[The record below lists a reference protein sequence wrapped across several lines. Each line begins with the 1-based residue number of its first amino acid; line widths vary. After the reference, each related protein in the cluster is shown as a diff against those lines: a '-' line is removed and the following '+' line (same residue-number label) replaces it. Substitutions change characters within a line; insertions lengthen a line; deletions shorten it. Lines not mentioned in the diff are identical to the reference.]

1 MDTRANEPRMTLA
14 EFLRW
19 DDGTDARYELV
30 DGRIVGVA
38 PPNDAHGTIVMN
50 IGFAI
55 RSQLRPPCRVAAEAG
70 ILRPNRDDSYYV
82 ADLGATCGP
91 AADRRQHLPE
101 PVLIVEVLSPLTED
115 HDRGRKVP
123 DYREIPSLQE
133 ILVVAS
139 QERRVELWRREGD
152 RWRVEGRVEDLIG
165 EATVGLASCDASIP
179 LAAIYAHVDLGGSA
193 QQAS

>member
-1 MDTRANEPRMTLA
+1 MATRANELRMTLA

-30 DGRIVGVA
+30 DGRIVSMA

-50 IGFAI
+50 IGAEI
-55 RSQLRPPCRVAAEAG
+55 RSRLRPPCRIVAEAG
-70 ILRPNRDDSYYV
+70 ILRPHHDDSYYV
-82 ADLGATCGP
+82 ADLGVTCGP
-91 AADRRQHLPE
+91 AAGARQHLPE
-101 PVLIVEVLSPLTED
+101 PVLIVEVLSPSTED

-139 QERRVELWRREGD
+139 QERRVELWRRKGD
-152 RWRVEGRVEDLIG
+152 HWRVEDLIG
-165 EATVGLASCDASIP
+165 EATVRLESCDATIP
-179 LAAIYAHVDLGGSA
+179 LAAIYAHVDLGGSE
-193 QQAS
+193 QQDF

>member
-1 MDTRANEPRMTLA
+1 MAKRADELRMTLA

-30 DGRIVGVA
+30 DGRIVAMA

-50 IGFAI
+50 IGFEI
-55 RSQLRPPCRVAAEAG
+55 RSRLRPPCRVATEAG
-70 ILRPNRDDSYYV
+70 ILRPSRDDSYYV
-82 ADLGATCGP
+82 ADLGVTCGP
-91 AADRRQHLPE
+91 AADTRQHLPE
-101 PVLIVEVLSPLTED
+101 PVLIVEVLSPSTED

-152 RWRVEGRVEDLIG
+152 HWRVEDLIG
-165 EATVGLASCDASIP
+165 EATVRLESCEASIP
-179 LAAIYAHVDLGGSA
+179 LAAIYAHVDLA
-193 QQAS
+193 ADRQAS

>member
-1 MDTRANEPRMTLA
+1 MATRANELRMTLA

-19 DDGTDARYELV
+19 DDGTDARYELI
-30 DGRIVGVA
+30 DGRIVSMA
-38 PPNDAHGTIVMN
+38 PPNDAHGTITANLIVALAN
-50 IGFAI
+50 A
-55 RSQLRPPCRVAAEAG
+55 LRPPCRVAAEAG

-82 ADLGATCGP
+82 ADLGVTCGP
-91 AADRRQHLPE
+91 AADTRQHLPE
-101 PVLIVEVLSPLTED
+101 PVVIVEVLSPSTED

-139 QERRVELWRREGD
+139 RERRVELWRREGD
-152 RWRVEGRVEDLIG
+152 HWRVEDLIG
-165 EATVGLASCDASIP
+165 EATVRLASCNVTMP
-179 LAAIYAHVDLGGSA
+179 LAAIYANVDLAGAA

>member
-1 MDTRANEPRMTLA
+1 MATRADELRMTLA

-30 DGRIVGVA
+30 DGRIVSMA

-50 IGFAI
+50 IGAAI
-55 RSQLRPPCRVAAEAG
+55 GSQLRPPCRVAAEAG

-82 ADLGATCGP
+82 ADLGVTCGP
-91 AADRRQHLPE
+91 AADTRQHLPE
-101 PVLIVEVLSPLTED
+101 PVVIVEVLSPSTED

-152 RWRVEGRVEDLIG
+152 HWRVEDLIG
-165 EATVGLASCDASIP
+165 EATVRLESCDASIP
-179 LAAIYAHVDLGGSA
+179 LRAIYAHVDLGGSE

>member
-1 MDTRANEPRMTLA
+1 MATRANELRMTLA

-30 DGRIVGVA
+30 DGRIVSMA

-50 IGFAI
+50 IGTEI
-55 RSQLRPPCRVAAEAG
+55 RSRLRPPCRVAAEAG

-82 ADLGATCGP
+82 ADLGVTCGP
-91 AADRRQHLPE
+91 AADTRQHLPE
-101 PVLIVEVLSPLTED
+101 PVLIVEVLSPSTED

-152 RWRVEGRVEDLIG
+152 HWRVEDLIG
-165 EATVGLASCDASIP
+165 EATVRLASCDASIP

>member
-1 MDTRANEPRMTLA
+1 MTLA

-30 DGRIVGVA
+30 DGRIVSMA
-38 PPNDAHGTIVMN
+38 PPNEAHGTITANLVV
-50 IGFAI
+50 ALA
-55 RSQLRPPCRVAAEAG
+55 SALRPPCRVPTEAG
-70 ILRPNRDDSYYV
+70 ILRPDRDDSYYV
-82 ADLGATCGP
+82 ADLGVTCGP
-91 AADRRQHLPE
+91 AADTRQHLPE
-101 PVLIVEVLSPLTED
+101 PVLIVEVLSPSTED

-152 RWRVEGRVEDLIG
+152 HWRVEDLIG
-165 EATVGLASCDASIP
+165 EATVRLASCDASIP
-179 LAAIYAHVDLGGSA
+179 LAAIYAHVDLAGSE

>member
-1 MDTRANEPRMTLA
+1 MATRVNELRMTLA

-30 DGRIVGVA
+30 DGRIVSMA

-50 IGFAI
+50 IGAAI
-55 RSQLRPPCRVAAEAG
+55 TARLRPPCRIAAEAG

-82 ADLGATCGP
+82 ADLGVTCGP
-91 AADRRQHLPE
+91 AADTRQYLPE
-101 PVLIVEVLSPLTED
+101 PLLIVEVLSPSTED

-123 DYREIPSLQE
+123 DYREIPSLRE

-139 QERRVELWRREGD
+139 RERRVELWRREGD
-152 RWRVEGRVEDLIG
+152 HWRVEDLIG
-165 EATVGLASCDASIP
+165 EATVRLESCDAAIP
-179 LAAIYAHVDLGGSA
+179 LAAIYANVTFAASD

>member
-1 MDTRANEPRMTLA
+1 MATRADELRMTLA

-30 DGRIVGVA
+30 DGRIVGVT

-82 ADLGATCGP
+82 ADLGVTCGP
-91 AADRRQHLPE
+91 AADTRQHLPE
-101 PVLIVEVLSPLTED
+101 PVLIVEVLLPSTED

-152 RWRVEGRVEDLIG
+152 HWRVEDLIG
-165 EATVGLASCDASIP
+165 EAMVRLESCDASIP
-179 LAAIYAHVDLGGSA
+179 LAAIYAHVDLAGADQPVS
-193 QQAS
+193 

>member
-1 MDTRANEPRMTLA
+1 MATRADELRMTLA

-30 DGRIVGVA
+30 DGRIVSMA
-38 PPNDAHGTIVMN
+38 PPNDAHGTITANLVV
-50 IGFAI
+50 ALA
-55 RSQLRPPCRVAAEAG
+55 SALRPPCRVATEAG
-70 ILRPNRDDSYYV
+70 ILRPDRDDSYYV
-82 ADLGATCGP
+82 ADLGVTCGP
-91 AADRRQHLPE
+91 AADTRQHLPE
-101 PVLIVEVLSPLTED
+101 PVLIVEVLSPSTED
-115 HDRGRKVP
+115 HDRGRKVS

-152 RWRVEGRVEDLIG
+152 HWRVEDLIG
-165 EATVGLASCDASIP
+165 EATVRLASCDASIP
-179 LAAIYAHVDLGGSA
+179 LAAIYAHVDLAGSE

>member
-1 MDTRANEPRMTLA
+1 MATRADELGMTLT

-70 ILRPNRDDSYYV
+70 ILRPNRGDSYYV
-82 ADLGATCGP
+82 ADLGVTCGP
-91 AADRRQHLPE
+91 AADTRQHLPE
-101 PVLIVEVLSPLTED
+101 PVLIVEVLSPSTED

-152 RWRVEGRVEDLIG
+152 HWRVEDLIG
-165 EATVGLASCDASIP
+165 EATVRLESCDASIP
-179 LAAIYAHVDLGGSA
+179 LAAIYALVDLAGSD